1 MNEIAQSLYH
11 SHLPSSPAIATIKV
25 IFHRTDRLVVSD
37 RIAIAFI
44 GFGEVGHRFAADL
57 LAGGKASIAAY
68 DLLFDDPGGDAE
80 RMARCKALGVTPARS
95 AAEAAHGAAI
105 VISAVTA
112 DAVETVAEAARDY
125 LQPLQIFLDV
135 NSAAP
140 ATKQRAARHVE
151 AAGAHYVEGAMMG
164 PVAAPGIRV
173 ETLAGGP
180 AAERAAALL
189 NGLGFNLTPVAVEH
203 GKASAM
209 KLCRSIMIKGMEAL
223 IIDCATAARAA
234 GVEREVFASLA
245 ATFPSIDWPKLA
257 DHMAGRVARHGRRR
271 AAEMRE
277 AAEMLGDMGLDA
289 SLALAVAEAQAR
301 GVRS

>member
-1 MNEIAQSLYH
+1 MGRITTMRDGA
-11 SHLPSSPAIATIKV
+11 V
-25 IFHRTDRLVVSD
+25 DTDK
-37 RIAIAFI
+37 IAIAFI

-57 LAGGKASIAAY
+57 LAGGKASISAY
-68 DLLFDDPGGDAE
+68 DLLFDDPHSGAE
-80 RMARCKALGVTPARS
+80 RMARCQALGVAPARS
-95 AAEAAHGAAI
+95 AAEACRGAAI

-112 DAVETVAEAARDY
+112 DAVETVAEAARHY
-125 LQPLQIFLDV
+125 LQPLQIVLDV

-189 NGLGFNLTPVAVEH
+189 NGLGFNLTPVAAEH

-209 KLCRSIMIKGMEAL
+209 KLCRSIMIKGMEAV
-223 IIDCATAARAA
+223 IIDCAAAARTA

-257 DHMAGRVARHGRRR
+257 DHMAERVAKHGRRR
-271 AAEMRE
+271 SAEMRE
-277 AAEMLGDMGLDA
+277 AAQMLTEMGFDA
-289 SLALAVAEAQAR
+289 SLALAVAEAHAR
-301 GVRS
+301 GAKGK